1 MDRDNSRDYEEA
13 LIVKTAWYYYLENM
27 TQQKISELL
36 GISRMRVIKLLEKAR
51 QTGVIQFKIRED
63 SASRMELERRLAEA
77 YQLKDTFVVPTS
89 PEADSV
95 NESIA
100 RAAAMYISD
109 RLSENSF
116 INMGYG
122 DTPSRILNNLA
133 TMTERP
139 ISCVSLT
146 GGVNY
151 YLPNTQSNIFNAKL
165 YLIPTPLLAASKEVV
180 AAMRQE
186 DAVKEISRMAQ
197 LSSMTVI
204 GIGSMTDEA
213 TILKSNILTKNDF
226 LYLQMQGAVGDVL
239 SHFIDRDGNLVNAEI
254 EDRLIST
261 SLETL
266 RQLKNVIG
274 VAAGRSKVEAIRAAL
289 RGGYLDVLITDEDT
303 ALRLL
308 ETPPSI
314 GE

>member
-77 YQLKDTFVVPTS
+77 YQLKDPFEVPTS

-122 DTPSRILNNLA
+122 DTPSRILTNLA

-186 DAVKEISRMAQ
+186 DSAYGPA
-197 LSSMTVI
+197 
-204 GIGSMTDEA
+204 
-213 TILKSNILTKNDF
+213 
-226 LYLQMQGAVGDVL
+226 
-239 SHFIDRDGNLVNAEI
+239 FID
-254 EDRLIST
+254 DRHWYWFHD
-261 SLETL
+261 
-266 RQLKNVIG
+266 R
-274 VAAGRSKVEAIRAAL
+274 
-289 RGGYLDVLITDEDT
+289 
-303 ALRLL
+303 
-308 ETPPSI
+308 
-314 GE
+314 